1 MMILDGCFILE
12 IVRRP
17 SPNNYNNLLPYI
29 LRDML
34 ILENQIPMTVLHT
47 LLQVEKGDKVIILM
61 VFSLKLFFFIKKKKK
76 KKNTLKKFDYTHIYL
91 KFKPNTKIALIHVN
105 ISKTLVFSS
114 YIIII
119 NCNNYIPKFC
129 HETLQGYNQLSLY
142 SDFKF
147 LLGLDILRPSYSMGE
162 FMHVLDMFRKYVIPP
177 PTEVEEMLPN
187 ALVVTAYSNISV
199 SYRSAVELDDA
210 GISFQKSETSN
221 FGDVSFKRGVLR
233 LPFMVLDEN
242 TPYIFHNLTAFESL
256 HIEVGKEVTMFL
268 LFMSSI
274 INSAKDVS
282 ILCQSGILINA
293 YGSYEDIAKLFN
305 SLPKEIPIDESL
317 GFGGMLKVNDFS
329 KMRSEID
336 EFCKK
341 PWNKWRA
348 NLTHTYFRNPWSMVS
363 LVAAIFLFALTS
375 IQTGYSI
382 AQFYQKPN

>member
-1 MMILDGCFILE
+1 
-12 IVRRP
+12 
-17 SPNNYNNLLPYI
+17 
-29 LRDML
+29 ML

-47 LLQVEKGDKVIILM
+47 LLQVEKGDK
-61 VFSLKLFFFIKKKKK
+61 
-76 KKNTLKKFDYTHIYL
+76 
-91 KFKPNTKIALIHVN
+91 
-105 ISKTLVFSS
+105 
-114 YIIII
+114 
-119 NCNNYIPKFC
+119 
-129 HETLQGYNQLSLY
+129 GYNQLSLY

>member
-1 MMILDGCFILE
+1 M
-12 IVRRP
+12 
-17 SPNNYNNLLPYI
+17 
-29 LRDML
+29 
-34 ILENQIPMTVLHT
+34 
-47 LLQVEKGDKVIILM
+47 K
-61 VFSLKLFFFIKKKKK
+61 SLTSFTGL
-76 KKNTLKKFDYTHIYL
+76 YL
-91 KFKPNTKIALIHVN
+91 N
-105 ISKTLVFSS
+105 
-114 YIIII
+114 
-119 NCNNYIPKFC
+119 
-129 HETLQGYNQLSLY
+129 
-142 SDFKF
+142 FKF
-147 LLGLDILRPSYSMGE
+147 LLGLNILRHPSDSMGE
-162 FMHVLDMFRKYVIPP
+162 FMHVLDMFRKHVIPP
-177 PTEVEEMLPN
+177 PTEVEAN

-199 SYRSAVELDDA
+199 SYRSAVELDEA

-242 TPYIFHNLTAFESL
+242 IPYIFHNLTAFESL

-305 SLPKEIPIDESL
+305 E
-317 GFGGMLKVNDFS
+317 FS

-341 PWNKWRA
+341 RWNKWRA
-348 NLTHTYFRNPWSMVS
+348 NLTQTYFRNPWSMVS